1 LLIKLNV
8 GGYLAKNDDVTE
20 NQPLTKDNTEDMEIG
35 SLELGGLAGTF
46 GTADHKNLGRLYILF
61 GLTGG
66 FLSLI
71 LHFLV
76 RLERINIAGTS
87 ILDFGS
93 NNQYFQTWSLS
104 RTSLLFFCVIP
115 LILGLATY
123 LVPLQ
128 IGAPSVAFPRA
139 AAAAFWAWLVG
150 ILIHAVT
157 VFSDGGLGVPESL
170 TEFAQGMDPEATEL
184 SILSIAM
191 VAIAVLLASITLIA
205 TIVTQRPQG
214 MTLFELPLFSWS
226 VLVATGVW
234 VLAIPVWLG
243 NLMVSWVDFQGADA
257 LRYGNVEN
265 IWGQLSWLWSQPMI
279 FAFAIP
285 VLGIAGEIIPV
296 AANRAQKQYVIQQI
310 GIGAL
315 GVLSFGAF
323 AQPFFNADVSD
334 QAVFVA
340 MGLLVVLPVLIF
352 LGGLVDTLIKGKP
365 KFSAQ
370 LVLALMSMIGL
381 LVGTT
386 LSALHVSGPA
396 IGAIQEI
403 DSDWLSG
410 LVNWLKD
417 LQGTVIAT
425 GVMEHAL
432 LASLIA
438 SIAGLYYWSPKIFG
452 KKMNNNLG
460 VLAGLSLLGGLLLS
474 GGSNLINGFLD
485 EGDDVYLSTSN
496 IGVWNQDAVEFLNV
510 VGFIGS
516 ILLIGGISL
525 VLLDLTVSIFLGKGS
540 NEDVDNPWNGHTLEW
555 STQSPPPSG
564 NFAEPPVVTSERPL
578 LEVGGGDE

>member
-1 LLIKLNV
+1 
-8 GGYLAKNDDVTE
+8 VTE
-20 NQPLTKDNTEDMEIG
+20 NQPLTKDNTEDMEIR
-35 SLELGGLAGTF
+35 SLELGGLAGIF

-76 RLERINIAGTS
+76 RLERINIGGTS

-150 ILIHAVT
+150 ILIHVVT

-296 AANRAQKQYVIQQI
+296 ATNRAQKQYVVQQI

-352 LGGLVDTLIKGKP
+352 LGGLTDTLIKGKP

-370 LVLALMSMIGL
+370 LVLALMSMISL

-425 GVMEHAL
+425 AVMEHAL

-496 IGVWNQDAVEFLNV
+496 IGVWNKDAVEFLNI

-525 VLLDLTVSIFLGKGS
+525 VLLDLSVSIFLGKGS

-578 LEVGGGDE
+578 LEVGGGGE

>member
-1 LLIKLNV
+1 MLIKLDV
-8 GGYLAKNDDVTE
+8 GGYLTKNNDVTE
-20 NQPLTKDNTEDMEIG
+20 NQPLTEENTEDIETRT
-35 SLELGGLAGTF
+35 LELGGLAGTF

-66 FLSLI
+66 FLSLV

-76 RLERINIAGTS
+76 RLERVNIAGTT

-128 IGAPSVAFPRA
+128 IGAPSIAFPRA

-150 ILIHAVT
+150 ILIHVVT
-157 VFSDGGLGVPESL
+157 VFSDGGLGVPEPL

-191 VAIAVLLASITLIA
+191 VAIAVLLSSITLIA

-226 VLVATGVW
+226 ILVATGVW
-234 VLAIPVWLG
+234 VLTMPVWLG
-243 NLMVSWVDFQGADA
+243 NLMVSWVDFRGSDA

-265 IWGQLSWLWSQPMI
+265 IWDQLSWLWSQPMI

-296 AANRAQKQYVIQQI
+296 AARQAQRQYVVQQI

-323 AQPFFNADVSD
+323 AQPFFNAEVSD
-334 QAVFVA
+334 QAVFVG
-340 MGLLVVLPVLIF
+340 MGLLVILPVLIF
-352 LGGLVDTLIKGKP
+352 LGGLGDTLLKGKP

-370 LVLALMSMIGL
+370 LVLALISMIGL

-410 LVNWLKD
+410 LIDWLKD
-417 LQGTVIAT
+417 LQGTVVAT
-425 GVMEHAL
+425 AVMEHAL
-432 LASLIA
+432 IASLIA
-438 SIAGLYYWSPKIFG
+438 SIAGLYFWSPKIFG
-452 KKMNNNLG
+452 KRMNSNVG
-460 VLAGLSLLGGLLLS
+460 VLAGLSLLGGLFLS

-485 EGDDVYLSTSN
+485 EGDAVYQSTANVDVWS
-496 IGVWNQDAVEFLNV
+496 QDAVEFLNV
-510 VGFIGS
+510 IGLIGS

-525 VLLDLTVSIFLGKGS
+525 VLLDLTVSVFLGKGS
-540 NEDVDNPWNGHTLEW
+540 NDDVDNPWNGHTLEW
-555 STQSPPPSG
+555 ATQSPPPTG
-564 NFAEPPVVTSERPL
+564 NFAEPPIVTSERPL
-578 LEVGGGDE
+578 LEVGGGNE

>member
-1 LLIKLNV
+1 M
-8 GGYLAKNDDVTE
+8 TE
-20 NQPLTKDNTEDMEIG
+20 NQPLTKDNTEDMEIR
-35 SLELGGLAGTF
+35 SLELGGLAGIF

-76 RLERINIAGTS
+76 RLERINIGGTS

-150 ILIHAVT
+150 ILIHVVT

-243 NLMVSWVDFQGADA
+243 NLMVSWGDFQGADA

-296 AANRAQKQYVIQQI
+296 ATNRAQKQYVVQQI

-352 LGGLVDTLIKGKP
+352 LGGLTDTLIKGKP

-370 LVLALMSMIGL
+370 LVLALMSMISL

-425 GVMEHAL
+425 AVMEHAL

-496 IGVWNQDAVEFLNV
+496 IGVWNKDAVEFLNI

-525 VLLDLTVSIFLGKGS
+525 VLLDLSVSIFLGKGS

-578 LEVGGGDE
+578 LEVGGGGE

>member
-1 LLIKLNV
+1 
-8 GGYLAKNDDVTE
+8 
-20 NQPLTKDNTEDMEIG
+20 
-35 SLELGGLAGTF
+35 
-46 GTADHKNLGRLYILF
+46 
-61 GLTGG
+61 
-66 FLSLI
+66 
-71 LHFLV
+71 
-76 RLERINIAGTS
+76 
-87 ILDFGS
+87 
-93 NNQYFQTWSLS
+93 
-104 RTSLLFFCVIP
+104 
-115 LILGLATY
+115 
-123 LVPLQ
+123 
-128 IGAPSVAFPRA
+128 
-139 AAAAFWAWLVG
+139 
-150 ILIHAVT
+150 
-157 VFSDGGLGVPESL
+157 
-170 TEFAQGMDPEATEL
+170 MDPEATEL

-496 IGVWNQDAVEFLNV
+496 IGVWNQDAVEFLTV
-510 VGFIGS
+510 VGFSGS

>member
-425 GVMEHAL
+425 AVMEHAL

-474 GGSNLINGFLD
+474 GVSNLINGFLD

>member
-1 LLIKLNV
+1 MLIKLVV
-8 GGYLAKNDDVTE
+8 GGYLAKNNDVTE
-20 NQPLTKDNTEDMEIG
+20 NTPLTQDNTEDMETRT
-35 SLELGGLAGTF
+35 LELGGLAGTF

-66 FLSLI
+66 FLSMV
-71 LHFLV
+71 LHLLV
-76 RLERINIAGTS
+76 RLERINIGETS

-93 NNQYFQTWSLS
+93 SNQYFQTWSLS

-128 IGAPSVAFPRA
+128 IGAPSIAFPRA

-150 ILIHAVT
+150 ILIHVVT
-157 VFSDGGLGVPESL
+157 VFSDGGLGVPEPL
-170 TEFAQGMDPEATEL
+170 TQFAQGMDPEATEL

-191 VAIAVLLASITLIA
+191 VAISVLLASITLIA

-234 VLAIPVWLG
+234 VLAMPVWLG
-243 NLMVSWVDFQGADA
+243 NLMISWVDFRGADA

-296 AANRAQKQYVIQQI
+296 AASKAQRQYSIQQI

-334 QAVFVA
+334 QAVF
-340 MGLLVVLPVLIF
+340 
-352 LGGLVDTLIKGKP
+352 
-365 KFSAQ
+365 
-370 LVLALMSMIGL
+370 
-381 LVGTT
+381 
-386 LSALHVSGPA
+386 
-396 IGAIQEI
+396 
-403 DSDWLSG
+403 
-410 LVNWLKD
+410 
-417 LQGTVIAT
+417 
-425 GVMEHAL
+425 
-432 LASLIA
+432 
-438 SIAGLYYWSPKIFG
+438 
-452 KKMNNNLG
+452 
-460 VLAGLSLLGGLLLS
+460 
-474 GGSNLINGFLD
+474 
-485 EGDDVYLSTSN
+485 
-496 IGVWNQDAVEFLNV
+496 
-510 VGFIGS
+510 
-516 ILLIGGISL
+516 
-525 VLLDLTVSIFLGKGS
+525 
-540 NEDVDNPWNGHTLEW
+540 
-555 STQSPPPSG
+555 
-564 NFAEPPVVTSERPL
+564 
-578 LEVGGGDE
+578 

>member
-1 LLIKLNV
+1 M
-8 GGYLAKNDDVTE
+8 TE
-20 NQPLTKDNTEDMEIG
+20 NQPLTKDNTEDMEIR

-150 ILIHAVT
+150 ILIHVVT
-157 VFSDGGLGVPESL
+157 VFSDGGLGVPEPL

-205 TIVTQRPQG
+205 TIVTQRPEG

-243 NLMVSWVDFQGADA
+243 NLMVSWVDFQGADS

-352 LGGLVDTLIKGKP
+352 LGGLADTLIKGKP

-425 GVMEHAL
+425 AVMEHAL

-452 KKMNNNLG
+452 KKMNNSLG

-485 EGDDVYLSTSN
+485 EGDDVYLSSSN
-496 IGVWNQDAVEFLNV
+496 IGVWSQDAVEFLNV

-578 LEVGGGDE
+578 LEVGGGNE

>member
-1 LLIKLNV
+1 MLIKLNV

>member
-1 LLIKLNV
+1 MLIKLIV
-8 GGYLAKNDDVTE
+8 GGYLAKNNDVTE
-20 NQPLTKDNTEDMEIG
+20 NTPLTQDNTEDMDTRT
-35 SLELGGLAGTF
+35 LELGGLAGTF

-66 FLSLI
+66 FLSLV
-71 LHFLV
+71 LHLLV
-76 RLERINIAGTS
+76 RLERINIGETS

-93 NNQYFQTWSLS
+93 SNQYFQTWSLS

-128 IGAPSVAFPRA
+128 IGAPSIAFPRA

-150 ILIHAVT
+150 ILIHVVT
-157 VFSDGGLGVPESL
+157 VFSDGGLGVPEPL
-170 TEFAQGMDPEATEL
+170 TQFAQGMDPEATEL

-234 VLAIPVWLG
+234 VLAMPVWLG
-243 NLMVSWVDFQGADA
+243 NLMISWVDFRGADA

-296 AANRAQKQYVIQQI
+296 AASKAQRQYTIQQI

-323 AQPFFNADVSD
+323 AQPFFNADVGD
-334 QAVFVA
+334 QAVFVG
-340 MGLLVVLPVLIF
+340 MGLLVVLPVLVF
-352 LGGLVDTLIKGKP
+352 MGGLADTLVKGKP
-365 KFSAQ
+365 KFSAH
-370 LVLALMSMIGL
+370 LVLALISMIGL

-396 IGAIQEI
+396 IGAIREI

-410 LVNWLKD
+410 LINWLTD

-425 GVMEHAL
+425 AVMEHAL
-432 LASLIA
+432 ISSLIA

-452 KKMNNNLG
+452 KKMNNNIG

-474 GGSNLINGFLD
+474 AGSNLINGFLD
-485 EGDDVYLSTSN
+485 EGDAVYLATSN
-496 IGVWNQDAVEFLNV
+496 AEVWNQDAVEFLNV
-510 VGFIGS
+510 IGFIGS

-525 VLLDLTVSIFLGKGS
+525 ALLDLTVSIFLGKGS
-540 NEDVDNPWNGHTLEW
+540 NDNVNNPWDGHTLEW
-555 STQSPPPSG
+555 ATESPPPTG
-564 NFAEPPVVTSERPL
+564 NFDEPPVVNSERPL
-578 LEVGGGDE
+578 LEVGGGNE

>member
-1 LLIKLNV
+1 M
-8 GGYLAKNDDVTE
+8 TE
-20 NQPLTKDNTEDMEIG
+20 NQPLTKDNTEDMEIR
-35 SLELGGLAGTF
+35 SLELGGLAGIF

-76 RLERINIAGTS
+76 RLERINIGGTS

-150 ILIHAVT
+150 ILIHVVT

-296 AANRAQKQYVIQQI
+296 ATNRAQKQYVVQQI

-352 LGGLVDTLIKGKP
+352 LGGLTDTLIKGKP

-370 LVLALMSMIGL
+370 LVLALMSMISL

-425 GVMEHAL
+425 AVMEHAL

-496 IGVWNQDAVEFLNV
+496 IGVWNKDAVEFLNI

-525 VLLDLTVSIFLGKGS
+525 VLLDLSVSIFLGKGS

-578 LEVGGGDE
+578 LEVGGGGE

>member
-1 LLIKLNV
+1 
-8 GGYLAKNDDVTE
+8 
-20 NQPLTKDNTEDMEIG
+20 MEIR
-35 SLELGGLAGTF
+35 SLELGGLAGIF

-76 RLERINIAGTS
+76 RLERINIGGTS

-150 ILIHAVT
+150 ILIHVVT

-296 AANRAQKQYVIQQI
+296 ATNRAQKQYVVQQI

-352 LGGLVDTLIKGKP
+352 LGGLTDTLIKGKP

-370 LVLALMSMIGL
+370 LVLALMSMISL

-425 GVMEHAL
+425 AVMEHAL

-496 IGVWNQDAVEFLNV
+496 IGVWNKDAVEFLNI

-525 VLLDLTVSIFLGKGS
+525 VLLDLSVSIFLGKGS

-578 LEVGGGDE
+578 LEVGGGGE

>member
-1 LLIKLNV
+1 
-8 GGYLAKNDDVTE
+8 
-20 NQPLTKDNTEDMEIG
+20 
-35 SLELGGLAGTF
+35 
-46 GTADHKNLGRLYILF
+46 
-61 GLTGG
+61 
-66 FLSLI
+66 
-71 LHFLV
+71 
-76 RLERINIAGTS
+76 
-87 ILDFGS
+87 
-93 NNQYFQTWSLS
+93 
-104 RTSLLFFCVIP
+104 
-115 LILGLATY
+115 
-123 LVPLQ
+123 
-128 IGAPSVAFPRA
+128 
-139 AAAAFWAWLVG
+139 
-150 ILIHAVT
+150 
-157 VFSDGGLGVPESL
+157 
-170 TEFAQGMDPEATEL
+170 
-184 SILSIAM
+184 
-191 VAIAVLLASITLIA
+191 
-205 TIVTQRPQG
+205 
-214 MTLFELPLFSWS
+214 
-226 VLVATGVW
+226 
-234 VLAIPVWLG
+234 
-243 NLMVSWVDFQGADA
+243 
-257 LRYGNVEN
+257 
-265 IWGQLSWLWSQPMI
+265 
-279 FAFAIP
+279 
-285 VLGIAGEIIPV
+285 
-296 AANRAQKQYVIQQI
+296 
-310 GIGAL
+310 
-315 GVLSFGAF
+315 
-323 AQPFFNADVSD
+323 
-334 QAVFVA
+334 
-340 MGLLVVLPVLIF
+340 
-352 LGGLVDTLIKGKP
+352 
-365 KFSAQ
+365 
-370 LVLALMSMIGL
+370 MSMIGL